1 MSELARFKDSDEVD
15 FVIVGSGAAGGVLAK
30 ELSTNGFTVVVLEQ
44 GAYRRSGDF
53 NHDELDVMFKG
64 GMSAGFM
71 RDHPQTFR
79 PTPNDPAS
87 VPDNLPAAWYA
98 HTVGGSSVH
107 FSGNY
112 WRFRP
117 EDFKERSML
126 GEIAGTGFADW
137 PITYEELEPYYTR
150 VDWEVGVSG
159 VPGPFDAMRSRPY
172 PMPPLPAKSSGVLF
186 ERGALNIGLHP
197 QPAPLA
203 ILSQPFN
210 GRGPCINCGFCL
222 GFGCESG
229 AKSSSMISMLPVA
242 EATGRCEVRPL
253 STVMKLNTNK
263 QGRVSDV
270 LYVDADGVEHAQKAR
285 AVIVAANG
293 AESPRLLMLSATPSQ
308 PEGLGNSSGLVGKYM
323 MFNGHSAAH
332 AAFDKPLN
340 DYKGVQCTRIAMDHY
355 SSDPKRG
362 HYGGGGLDARPFLS
376 ATPILY
382 AFNGLPPD
390 TPSWGAEYKKALSQY
405 FNHSMAVLGSTTS
418 LAVADNGVDL
428 DPHIKDKWGRP
439 ALRVTYTDHPDDLA
453 TALFLQD
460 QAIEILTAAGA
471 TKTWRSPVAAQTSG
485 VHLLGT
491 CRMGD
496 DPATSVVDR
505 YHRSHDVRN
514 LFVCD
519 GSSFVTSGRGQ
530 PTMTIQALAF
540 RAADHIT
547 GFARNNEI

>member
-1 MSELARFKDSDEVD
+1 MAESARYETSEEVD

-30 ELSTNGFTVVVLEQ
+30 ELSTNGFSVVVLEQ
-44 GAYRRSGDF
+44 GEYRRSSDF
-53 NHDELDVMFKG
+53 NHDELDVMFNG
-64 GMSAGFM
+64 GMAGGFM

-79 PTPNDPAS
+79 PTPSDPAT
-87 VPDNLPAAWYA
+87 VPGMIPAAWYA

-137 PITYEELEPYYTR
+137 PLTYEELEPYYTK
-150 VDWEVGVSG
+150 VEWEIGVSG
-159 VPGPFDAMRSRPY
+159 EPGPYDAPRSRPY
-172 PMPPLPAKSSGVLF
+172 PMPPLPVKSSGVLF
-186 ERGALNIGLHP
+186 ERGARKIGLQP
-197 QPAPLA
+197 QAAPLA

-210 GRGPCINCGFCL
+210 GRGPCIHCGFCL

-229 AKSSSMISMLPVA
+229 AKSSTMISMIPIA
-242 EATGRCEVRPL
+242 EATGRCEIRPL
-253 STVMKLNTNK
+253 STVMKLNSDK
-263 QGRVSDV
+263 QGRIRDV
-270 LYVDADGVEHAQKAR
+270 LYVDAQGKEHAQRAR

-293 AESPRLLMLSATPSQ
+293 AETPRLLFLSATQSQ
-308 PEGLGNSSGLVGKYM
+308 PQGLANSSGLVGKYM

-332 AAFDKPLN
+332 GAFQNPLN
-340 DYKGVQCTRIAMDHY
+340 EYKGVQCSRIALDHY
-355 SSDPKRG
+355 STDPKRG
-362 HYGGGGLDARPFLS
+362 YYGGGGLDARPFIS

-382 AFNGLPPD
+382 ALNGLPPG
-390 TPSWGAEYKKALSQY
+390 TPTWGRGYKQALRHY
-405 FNHSMAVLGSTTS
+405 FTHSMAVLGSTTS

-428 DPHIKDKWGRP
+428 DPEIKDKWGRP

-453 TALFLQD
+453 TASFLQD
-460 QAIEILTAAGA
+460 QAIEILDAAGA
-471 TKTWRSPVAAQTSG
+471 SETWRSPVAAQSSG

-496 DPATSVVDR
+496 DPATSVTDR
-505 YHRSHDVRN
+505 YHRTHDVRN
-514 LFVCD
+514 LFICD

-540 RAADHIT
+540 RAAEHI
-547 GFARNNEI
+547 GQFARRNEI